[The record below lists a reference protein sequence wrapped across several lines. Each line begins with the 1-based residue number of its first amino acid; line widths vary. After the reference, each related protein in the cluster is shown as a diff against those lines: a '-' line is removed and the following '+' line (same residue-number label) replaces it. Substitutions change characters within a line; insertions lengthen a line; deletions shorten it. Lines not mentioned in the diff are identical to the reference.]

1 MLKSAYKAVG
11 KWLGYDKPKAESLSA
26 WQKRYTD
33 LRASYDAARDSTEF
47 QNYWANAD
55 AFDADS
61 AHSKEVRHKLIQRSR
76 YEITSNGYS
85 DGIAQTYSTDLVGN
99 GPSLRMQTASMG
111 FNRLVENEWYFWCKA
126 VKFRRKLW
134 CMAHAKHV
142 DGEAFATL
150 RRNPKLRHAIK
161 LDLMLHEADQVQ
173 TPYIPYGTPGYI
185 DGIKF
190 DEFGNPEYYDI
201 LREHPGATN
210 RLMLDPTPERVEADK
225 VLHWFKQRRPGQHR
239 GVPEC
244 ASTLN
249 TGAAARRWREAT
261 LAAAETAADFT
272 IFLRTQFQPDAEEM
286 QYATDFSQQEITKRM
301 MTALPVGYD
310 PFQMKA
316 EQPTA
321 QYEMFADALVNEQGR
336 PKSMPLNK
344 IKCNSASYNYASGR
358 LDHQTYY
365 GQLDS
370 EREDCNDEV
379 LNPLFDVWFDMAV
392 LRFGWLGGNPD
403 SISQYARAHIWDWP
417 AHAVAD
423 IQTEAAANKTK
434 LGTGELTLSQL
445 YAKQGRDFDDDVE
458 TMAKDYG
465 VTTDEMRQILRT
477 AIFNSQGQQASMQ
490 QADTQAEVAKQ
501 QPTDTKPKDGDGIAA
516 ILNGKRMN
524 GVANGKH

>member
-1 MLKSAYKAVG
+1 
-11 KWLGYDKPKAESLSA
+11 
-26 WQKRYTD
+26 
-33 LRASYDAARDSTEF
+33 
-47 QNYWANAD
+47 
-55 AFDADS
+55 
-61 AHSKEVRHKLIQRSR
+61 
-76 YEITSNGYS
+76 
-85 DGIAQTYSTDLVGN
+85 
-99 GPSLRMQTASMG
+99 
-111 FNRLVENEWYFWCKA
+111 
-126 VKFRRKLW
+126 
-134 CMAHAKHV
+134 
-142 DGEAFATL
+142 
-150 RRNPKLRHAIK
+150 
-161 LDLMLHEADQVQ
+161 
-173 TPYIPYGTPGYI
+173 
-185 DGIKF
+185 
-190 DEFGNPEYYDI
+190 
-201 LREHPGATN
+201 
-210 RLMLDPTPERVEADK
+210 
-225 VLHWFKQRRPGQHR
+225 
-239 GVPEC
+239 
-244 ASTLN
+244 
-249 TGAAARRWREAT
+249 
-261 LAAAETAADFT
+261 
-272 IFLRTQFQPDAEEM
+272 
-286 QYATDFSQQEITKRM
+286 
-301 MTALPVGYD
+301 
-310 PFQMKA
+310 
-316 EQPTA
+316 
-321 QYEMFADALVNEQGR
+321 
-336 PKSMPLNK
+336 MPLNK

-379 LNPLFDVWFDMAV
+379 LNPLFDVGFDMAV

-524 GVANGKH
+524 GVANGKR